1 MICPRCGTENG
12 DSSLK
17 CVKCWKPLKPAESG
31 PYLGSGT
38 KLPEKTPSEK
48 LPPVKI
54 RRMLSILVLIAVLF
68 SVLPSLIENI
78 GKMED
83 IKEKLLSS
91 PNALLEGCGNLSPY
105 VDRWYELATFHANSV
120 PTVKSKFTE

>member
-38 KLPEKTPSEK
+38 KRPEKTPSEK

-68 SVLPSLIENI
+68 SALPLLIENI
-78 GKMED
+78 GKM
-83 IKEKLLSS
+83 
-91 PNALLEGCGNLSPY
+91 
-105 VDRWYELATFHANSV
+105 
-120 PTVKSKFTE
+120 